1 MFERNKLLDKR
12 VGVLPKGLQII
23 CWSSLGHLTMGS
35 PFSKKSKRVYW
46 TSVAFLLAL
55 LISILEGDIYKS
67 ITAGILYRKERSA
80 Q

>member
-1 MFERNKLLDKR
+1 M
-12 VGVLPKGLQII
+12 QII

-46 TSVAFLLAL
+46 TPVDFLLAL